1 MTASVA
7 KIGNRKEA
15 QKEGVATWKG
25 CTKEDMHQE
34 ELGMQQTWPAGET
47 IQVQRFLLALRGTGS
62 EGEHMQ

>member
-34 ELGMQQTWPAGET
+34 ELGMQQTWPVGET
-47 IQVQRFLLALRGTGS
+47 IQVQRFLLAL
-62 EGEHMQ
+62 